1 MAQQLPLPLGF
12 NPEQGFAQFWPG
24 PNHELIEHLRR
35 ISVQPGEA
43 LTFLWGPSGR
53 GKTHLLNACCSRAA
67 EHGRSTAYLPLTLL
81 LEHGPEI
88 LDGLE
93 SYQFISLDDVERVA
107 GRPTAELALFHL
119 FNRARDQGQTLAMA
133 ATLPPAQL
141 PIELPDLASR
151 LTWGLTLPVRALCGD
166 DTLQALSLRASHLG
180 LQLPPA
186 VGRYLMNRAPR
197 DLPAQLALLDRLDQA
212 SLAAQRRLTI
222 PFVKSLLE
230 APP

>member
-1 MAQQLPLPLGF
+1 MTQSQRPLLDREQAILAFNRRVLAQASRTDVPLL
-12 NPEQGFAQFWPG
+12 ER
-24 PNHELIEHLRR
+24 LRYLCIVSSNLDEFFEVR
-35 ISVQPGEA
+35 FSDMLDA
-43 LTFLWGPSGR
+43 
-53 GKTHLLNACCSRAA
+53 SRDKAA
-67 EHGRSTAYLPLTLL
+67 EVSR
-81 LEHGPEI
+81 
-88 LDGLE
+88 
-93 SYQFISLDDVERVA
+93 DDVERVA
-107 GRPTAELALFHL
+107 DHPAAELALFHL

-141 PIELPDLASR
+141 PIGLPDLASR
-151 LTWGLTLPVRALCGD
+151 LTWGLTLPVRALSGD

-222 PFVKSLLE
+222 PFVKTLLE

>member
-12 NPEQGFAQFWPG
+12 NPEQGFGQFWPG
-24 PNHELIEHLRR
+24 PNRELIEHLRR
-35 ISVQPGEA
+35 ISAEPGEA
-43 LTFLWGPSGR
+43 LSFLWGASGG

-81 LEHGPEI
+81 LEHGPEV
-88 LDGLE
+88 LEGLE
-93 SYQFISLDDVERVA
+93 GYQLISLDDVERVA
-107 GRPTAELALFHL
+107 GHPDAELALFHL
-119 FNRARDQGQTLAMA
+119 FNRARDQGQTLIMA
-133 ATLPPAQL
+133 ATLPPAHL
-141 PIELPDLASR
+141 PLQLPDLTSR
-151 LTWGLTLPVRALCGD
+151 LSWGLTLHVRGLNDD
-166 DTLQALSLRASHLG
+166 DTLQALGLRARHLG

-186 VGRYLMNRAPR
+186 VGRYLMKRVPR

-230 APP
+230 VAS